1 MKAIF
6 IVYGQS
12 LSQLIEQSLDKLNI
26 RGFTRWEEVQ
36 GRGGNKG
43 EPHYGTHA
51 WPSKNGSLLVIVE
64 EHAVEPLLQALRKI
78 NEKAEQQGLNAFV
91 WNIEGGM

>member
-12 LSQLIEQSLDKLNI
+12 LSQLVEQSLDKLNI

-36 GRGGNKG
+36 GRGGKNG

-64 EHAVEPLLQALRKI
+64 DHTVEPLLQALRKI
-78 NEKAEQQGLNAFV
+78 NEKGEQQGLNAFV
-91 WNIEGGM
+91 WNVEKTM